1 MLTGDEIES
10 LPIGLEKL
18 FRGLEKRVMRDI
30 IRRLKAAGEITR
42 STDWQIYRSAELG
55 KAIDEIKKEI
65 AETLDGGDEEVNKL
79 FDEAAKTSWAR
90 DKKLYKSVGQ
100 TPIAYKDNETLKQL
114 VAAVKA
120 QTSDELRNIT
130 GTLGVATANKGR
142 IKTVSLTEYFT
153 DTLDNAAF
161 DISSGAFDYNT
172 VLKRTVTELVN
183 SGIRTINYDS
193 VSKRPTTARVDVAA
207 RRAVMTGVNQ
217 LTAKI
222 SEDNAKTLGTDMY
235 EVSAHSCCRPEHVE
249 WQGGWYTMA
258 QLKSVCGYGKV
269 DGLKG
274 ANCGHS
280 FDPVIPGISEPSYTP
295 EELQKMRA
303 EESKK
308 HEYNGKEYTKYEAS
322 QRQRRLERTI
332 AARRHA
338 VDLLEEGGA
347 DEQTIQDAKISFQ
360 AVSQEYTRF
369 SKAMGLPQQRERV
382 GTALAGMKYDEP
394 TAPKPMKTDTQTVEI
409 PLDKSEKSGI
419 IKIGIDDF
427 PDYLKDKK
435 ESGNTGKLI
444 EFVNSREGA
453 DPNVVKLYSKMGKM
467 ESLASND
474 IPIKVSH
481 GSDNAVHTTSQG
493 GKIISV
499 ELTIPKIDDADPT
512 GQIATTLHE
521 EMHMID
527 FFNRSDV
534 EKYAGWFSGRSE
546 KLKKIFQ
553 NDDTE
558 IGDDVKKL
566 FKAFHDEC
574 DKIKK
579 ELNDEFKATTD
590 QLYKK
595 YTDGEITF
603 KEYKKTFTKLQKEMV
618 VHRKSEYRNALGGG
632 VNSLEDI
639 YSALSGGQLDNAG
652 EIKFGHSKDY
662 YQNRESRIK
671 ETFAQFGVLSIMRP
685 DLIKILRKD
694 KPDLVDALDDV
705 VKELLK
711 KVGD

>member
-18 FRGLEKRVMRDI
+18 FRGLEKRIMRDI
-30 IRRLKAAGEITR
+30 IRRLKSAGEITR

-65 AETLDGGDEEVNKL
+65 AETLDGGDEEVDRL

-100 TPIAYKDNETLKQL
+100 TPIAYKDNEMLKQL

-130 GTLGVATANKGR
+130 GTLGVATANNGR

-153 DTLDNAAF
+153 DTLDNAAL

-258 QLKSVCGYGKV
+258 QLKSVCGYGRV

-280 FDPVIPGISEPSYTP
+280 FDPVIPGVSEPSYTP

-347 DEQTIQDAKISFQ
+347 DEKTIQDAKISFQ

-382 GTALAGMKYDEP
+382 GLALAGMKYDVP
-394 TAPKPMKTDTQTVEI
+394 TAPKPMKTNTQTVEI
-409 PLDKSEKSGI
+409 SSK
-419 IKIGIDDF
+419 GIDKPENSVYNSNAEQLYRPVTRGASAEFNIRSDQ
-427 PDYLKDKK
+427 KIAVKRV
-435 ESGNTGKLI
+435 ESYDDEVYISDRAEIKPKALHEIKQTTDAARDEWGI
-444 EFVNSREGA
+444 ESKPKIIIVDA
-453 DPNVVKLYSKMGKM
+453 DEMPNVFGKY
-467 ESLASND
+467 D
-474 IPIKVSH
+474 PV
-481 GSDNAVHTTSQG
+481 GNAVYYISNVDEDDIAEIAGGQG
-493 GKIISV
+493 SV
-499 ELTIPKIDDADPT
+499 EYHEMWHMRQAEDFKARGWKITA
-512 GQIATTLHE
+512 E
-521 EMHMID
+521 
-527 FFNRSDV
+527 NRG
-534 EKYAGWFSGRSE
+534 EYIKALCQ
-546 KLKKIFQ
+546 KCKKNIERFGI
-553 NDDTE
+553 TY
-558 IGDDVKKL
+558 DDVGN
-566 FKAFHDEC
+566 
-574 DKIKK
+574 I
-579 ELNDEFKATTD
+579 
-590 QLYKK
+590 
-595 YTDGEITF
+595 
-603 KEYKKTFTKLQKEMV
+603 
-618 VHRKSEYRNALGGG
+618 SEYAKQQYERERYDEVEA
-632 VNSLEDI
+632 E
-639 YSALSGGQLDNAG
+639 
-652 EIKFGHSKDY
+652 Y
-662 YQNRESRIK
+662 YTMKRRQKR
-671 ETFAQFGVLSIMRP
+671 
-685 DLIKILRKD
+685 
-694 KPDLVDALDDV
+694 
-705 VKELLK
+705 
-711 KVGD
+711 

>member
-42 STDWQIYRSAELG
+42 SADWQIYRASELG

-65 AETLDGGDEEVNKL
+65 AETLDGGDEEVNRL

-90 DKKLYKSVGQ
+90 DKKLYKAVGQ

-114 VAAVKA
+114 VAAVKK

-153 DTLDNAAF
+153 DTLDNAAL

-172 VLKRTVTELVN
+172 VFKRTVTELVN

-274 ANCGHS
+274 ANCGHD
-280 FDPVIPGISEPSYTP
+280 FDAVIPGVSEPSYTP

-308 HEYNGKEYTKYEAS
+308 HEYGGKEYTKYEAS

-338 VDLLEEGGA
+338 VELLEEGGA
-347 DEQTIQDAKISFQ
+347 DEQTIQNARASFQ

-382 GTALAGMKYDEP
+382 GTALAGMKYEEP

-409 PLDKSEKSGI
+409 SSK
-419 IKIGIDDF
+419 GIDKPENSVYNSNAEQLYRPVTRGASAEFNIRSDQKIAVRRV
-427 PDYLKDKK
+427 DSYADEVYISDKAEIK
-435 ESGNTGKLI
+435 PKALHEIKQTTDAARDEWGIESKPKI
-444 EFVNSREGA
+444 IIVDA
-453 DPNVVKLYSKMGKM
+453 DEMPNVFGKY
-467 ESLASND
+467 D
-474 IPIKVSH
+474 PV
-481 GSDNAVHTTSQG
+481 GNAVYYISNVDEDDIAEIAGGQG
-493 GKIISV
+493 SV
-499 ELTIPKIDDADPT
+499 EYHEMWHMRQAEDFKARGWKITA
-512 GQIATTLHE
+512 E
-521 EMHMID
+521 
-527 FFNRSDV
+527 NRG
-534 EKYAGWFSGRSE
+534 EYIKALCQ
-546 KLKKIFQ
+546 KCKKNIERFGI
-553 NDDTE
+553 TY
-558 IGDDVKKL
+558 DDVGN
-566 FKAFHDEC
+566 
-574 DKIKK
+574 I
-579 ELNDEFKATTD
+579 
-590 QLYKK
+590 
-595 YTDGEITF
+595 
-603 KEYKKTFTKLQKEMV
+603 
-618 VHRKSEYRNALGGG
+618 SEYAKQQYERERYDEVEA
-632 VNSLEDI
+632 E
-639 YSALSGGQLDNAG
+639 
-652 EIKFGHSKDY
+652 Y
-662 YQNRESRIK
+662 YTMKRRQKR
-671 ETFAQFGVLSIMRP
+671 
-685 DLIKILRKD
+685 
-694 KPDLVDALDDV
+694 
-705 VKELLK
+705 
-711 KVGD
+711 

>member
-30 IRRLKAAGEITR
+30 IRRLKSAGEITR
-42 STDWQIYRSAELG
+42 SADWQIYRASELG

-65 AETLDGGDEEVNKL
+65 AETLDGGDEEVNRL

-90 DKKLYKSVGQ
+90 DKKLYKAVGQ
-100 TPIAYKDNETLKQL
+100 TPVAYKDNETLKQL

-153 DTLDNAAF
+153 DTLDNAAL

-274 ANCGHS
+274 ANCGHD
-280 FDPVIPGISEPSYTP
+280 FDAVIPGVSEPSYTP
-295 EELQKMRA
+295 EELKQMRA

-308 HEYNGKEYTKYEAS
+308 HEYGGKEYTKYEAS

-347 DEQTIQDAKISFQ
+347 DEKTIQDAKISFQ
-360 AVSQEYTRF
+360 AISQEYTRF

-409 PLDKSEKSGI
+409 SSK
-419 IKIGIDDF
+419 GIDKPENSVYNSNAEQLYRPVTRGASAEFNIRSDQKIAVRRV
-427 PDYLKDKK
+427 DSYADEVYISDKAEIK
-435 ESGNTGKLI
+435 PKALHEIKQTTDAARDEWGI
-444 EFVNSREGA
+444 ETKPKIIIVDA
-453 DPNVVKLYSKMGKM
+453 DEMPNVFGKY
-467 ESLASND
+467 D
-474 IPIKVSH
+474 PV
-481 GSDNAVHTTSQG
+481 GNAVYYISNVDEDDIAEIAGGQG
-493 GKIISV
+493 SV
-499 ELTIPKIDDADPT
+499 EYHEMWHMRQAEDFKARGWKITA
-512 GQIATTLHE
+512 E
-521 EMHMID
+521 
-527 FFNRSDV
+527 NRG
-534 EKYAGWFSGRSE
+534 EYIKALCQ
-546 KLKKIFQ
+546 KCKKNIERFGI
-553 NDDTE
+553 TY
-558 IGDDVKKL
+558 DDVGN
-566 FKAFHDEC
+566 
-574 DKIKK
+574 I
-579 ELNDEFKATTD
+579 
-590 QLYKK
+590 
-595 YTDGEITF
+595 
-603 KEYKKTFTKLQKEMV
+603 
-618 VHRKSEYRNALGGG
+618 SEYAKQQYERERYDEVEA
-632 VNSLEDI
+632 E
-639 YSALSGGQLDNAG
+639 
-652 EIKFGHSKDY
+652 Y
-662 YQNRESRIK
+662 YTMKRRQKR
-671 ETFAQFGVLSIMRP
+671 
-685 DLIKILRKD
+685 
-694 KPDLVDALDDV
+694 
-705 VKELLK
+705 
-711 KVGD
+711 

>member
-30 IRRLKAAGEITR
+30 IRRLKTAGEITR
-42 STDWQIYRSAELG
+42 SVDWQIYRASELG

-65 AETLDGGDEEVNKL
+65 AETLDGGDEEVNRL

-90 DKKLYKSVGQ
+90 DKKLYKEVGQ
-100 TPIAYKDNETLKQL
+100 TPVAYKDNETLKQL
-114 VAAVKA
+114 VAAIKK

-142 IKTVSLTEYFT
+142 IKTLSLTEYFT
-153 DTLDNAAF
+153 DTLDNAAL

-280 FDPVIPGISEPSYTP
+280 FDPVIPGVSEPSYTP
-295 EELQKMRA
+295 EELKQMRA

-308 HEYNGKEYTKYEAS
+308 HEYGGKEYTKYEAS

-347 DEQTIQDAKISFQ
+347 DEQTIQTARASFQ

-382 GTALAGMKYDEP
+382 GTALAGMKYEENP
-394 TAPKPMKTDTQTVEI
+394 APKPMKTDTQTVEI

-419 IKIGIDDF
+419 IEIERKAALEKIGTDEL
-427 PDYLKDKK
+427 PLK
-435 ESGNTGKLI
+435 I
-444 EFVNSREGA
+444 
-453 DPNVVKLYSKMGKM
+453 
-467 ESLASND
+467 
-474 IPIKVSH
+474 
-481 GSDNAVHTTSQG
+481 
-493 GKIISV
+493 
-499 ELTIPKIDDADPT
+499 
-512 GQIATTLHE
+512 
-521 EMHMID
+521 
-527 FFNRSDV
+527 
-534 EKYAGWFSGRSE
+534 
-546 KLKKIFQ
+546 
-553 NDDTE
+553 
-558 IGDDVKKL
+558 
-566 FKAFHDEC
+566 
-574 DKIKK
+574 
-579 ELNDEFKATTD
+579 
-590 QLYKK
+590 
-595 YTDGEITF
+595 
-603 KEYKKTFTKLQKEMV
+603 
-618 VHRKSEYRNALGGG
+618 
-632 VNSLEDI
+632 
-639 YSALSGGQLDNAG
+639 NAG
-652 EIKFGHSKDY
+652 NQNKHIRTSHSFNPADNKSVFY
-662 YQNRESRIK
+662 GNLEQ
-671 ETFAQFGVLSIMRP
+671 AQR
-685 DLIKILRKD
+685 
-694 KPDLVDALDDV
+694 LVDAYHGKGEFRFTKAGKWTN
-705 VKELLK
+705 KEIITLEKEVGITFNEAVNEWK
-711 KVGD
+711 KTNRFAIHYGKKGTHIVPIEPLEKEDKN

>member
-30 IRRLKAAGEITR
+30 IRRLKSAGEITR
-42 STDWQIYRSAELG
+42 STDWQIYRASELG

-65 AETLDGGDEEVNKL
+65 AETLDGGDEEVERL

-120 QTSDELRNIT
+120 QTADELRNIT

-153 DTLDNAAF
+153 DTLDNAAL

-235 EVSAHSCCRPEHVE
+235 EVSAHSCYRPEHVE

-274 ANCGHS
+274 ANCGHD
-280 FDPVIPGISEPSYTP
+280 FDAVIPGVSEPSYSP
-295 EELQKMRA
+295 EELKKMRA
-303 EESKK
+303 EELKK

-338 VDLLEEGGA
+338 VELLEEGGA
-347 DEQTIQDAKISFQ
+347 DEKTIQNARASFQ

-382 GTALAGMKYDEP
+382 GLALAGMKYDVP
-394 TAPKPMKTDTQTVEI
+394 PAPKGLPTNTQPVEI
-409 PLDKSEKSGI
+409 SSK
-419 IKIGIDDF
+419 GIDKPENSVYNSNAEQLYRPVTRGASAEFNIRSDQ
-427 PDYLKDKK
+427 KIAVKRV
-435 ESGNTGKLI
+435 ESY
-444 EFVNSREGA
+444 A
-453 DPNVVKLYSKMGKM
+453 DEVYISDRA
-467 ESLASND
+467 E
-474 IPIKVSH
+474 IKPKALH
-481 GSDNAVHTTSQG
+481 EIKQTTDAARDEWG
-493 GKIISV
+493 IGTKPKIIIV
-499 ELTIPKIDDADPT
+499 DAD
-512 GQIATTLHE
+512 
-521 EMHMID
+521 EMP
-527 FFNRSDV
+527 
-534 EKYAGWFSGRSE
+534 
-546 KLKKIFQ
+546 
-553 NDDTE
+553 
-558 IGDDVKKL
+558 
-566 FKAFHDEC
+566 
-574 DKIKK
+574 
-579 ELNDEFKATTD
+579 
-590 QLYKK
+590 
-595 YTDGEITF
+595 
-603 KEYKKTFTKLQKEMV
+603 
-618 VHRKSEYRNALGGG
+618 NALGKYDPVENTVYYISKLNESNVIETVGG
-632 VNSLEDI
+632 QGSVEYHEMWHMRQAENFR
-639 YSALSGGQLDNAG
+639 LSGRKITAENRGEYIKALCQRCKKNIERLGVTYDN
-652 EIKFGHSKDY
+652 
-662 YQNRESRIK
+662 
-671 ETFAQFGVLSIMRP
+671 
-685 DLIKILRKD
+685 
-694 KPDLVDALDDV
+694 
-705 VKELLK
+705 
-711 KVGD
+711 VGDISEYAKSQFLRGRYDEVEAEFMVKRRQK

>member
-42 STDWQIYRSAELG
+42 SADWQIYRSAELG
-55 KAIDEIKKEI
+55 KTIDEIKKEI
-65 AETLDGGDEEVNKL
+65 AETLDGGDEEVERL

-90 DKKLYKSVGQ
+90 DKKLYKAVGQ
-100 TPIAYKDNETLKQL
+100 TPVAYKDNETLKQL

-153 DTLDNAAF
+153 DTLDNAAL

-280 FDPVIPGISEPSYTP
+280 FDPVIPGVSEPSYTP
-295 EELQKMRA
+295 EELRKMRA

-338 VDLLEEGGA
+338 VELLEEGGA
-347 DEQTIQDAKISFQ
+347 DEQTIQTARASFQ

-409 PLDKSEKSGI
+409 SSK
-419 IKIGIDDF
+419 GIDKPENSVYNSNAEQLYRPVTRGASAEFNIRSDQKIAVRRV
-427 PDYLKDKK
+427 DSYADEVYISDKAEIK
-435 ESGNTGKLI
+435 PKALHEIKQTTDAARDEWGIESKPKI
-444 EFVNSREGA
+444 IIVDA
-453 DPNVVKLYSKMGKM
+453 DEMPNVFGKY
-467 ESLASND
+467 D
-474 IPIKVSH
+474 PV
-481 GSDNAVHTTSQG
+481 GNAVYYISNVDEDDIAEIAGGQG
-493 GKIISV
+493 SV
-499 ELTIPKIDDADPT
+499 EYHEMWHMRQAEDFKARGWKITA
-512 GQIATTLHE
+512 E
-521 EMHMID
+521 
-527 FFNRSDV
+527 NRG
-534 EKYAGWFSGRSE
+534 EYIKALCQ
-546 KLKKIFQ
+546 KCKKNIERFGI
-553 NDDTE
+553 TY
-558 IGDDVKKL
+558 DDVGN
-566 FKAFHDEC
+566 
-574 DKIKK
+574 I
-579 ELNDEFKATTD
+579 
-590 QLYKK
+590 
-595 YTDGEITF
+595 
-603 KEYKKTFTKLQKEMV
+603 
-618 VHRKSEYRNALGGG
+618 SEYAKQQYERERYDEVEA
-632 VNSLEDI
+632 E
-639 YSALSGGQLDNAG
+639 
-652 EIKFGHSKDY
+652 Y
-662 YQNRESRIK
+662 YTMKRRQKR
-671 ETFAQFGVLSIMRP
+671 
-685 DLIKILRKD
+685 
-694 KPDLVDALDDV
+694 
-705 VKELLK
+705 
-711 KVGD
+711 

>member
-18 FRGLEKRVMRDI
+18 FRGLEKRIMRDI

-42 STDWQIYRSAELG
+42 SADWQIYRSAELG
-55 KAIDEIKKEI
+55 KTIDEIRKEI
-65 AETLDGGDEEVNKL
+65 AETLDGGDEEVNRL

-114 VAAVKA
+114 VAAIKK

-153 DTLDNAAF
+153 DTLDNAAL

-258 QLKSVCGYGKV
+258 QLKSVCGYGRV

-280 FDPVIPGISEPSYTP
+280 FDPVIPGVSEPSYTP
-295 EELQKMRA
+295 EELKKMRA

-347 DEQTIQDAKISFQ
+347 DEKTIQNARASFQ

-382 GTALAGMKYDEP
+382 GLALAGMKYDVP
-394 TAPKPMKTDTQTVEI
+394 PAPKPMKTDTQTVEI

-419 IKIGIDDF
+419 IDTEMYRRK
-427 PDYLKDKK
+427 DY
-435 ESGNTGKLI
+435 KL
-444 EFVNSREGA
+444 RE
-453 DPNVVKLYSKMGKM
+453 NVKPVSEKVF
-467 ESLASND
+467 ND
-474 IPIKVSH
+474 
-481 GSDNAVHTTSQG
+481 
-493 GKIISV
+493 
-499 ELTIPKIDDADPT
+499 LTIEAKKDGAEVMRCEYGDSLYKHLEENN
-512 GQIATTLHE
+512 ATA
-521 EMHMID
+521 
-527 FFNRSDV
+527 SC
-534 EKYAGWFSGRSE
+534 
-546 KLKKIFQ
+546 
-553 NDDTE
+553 
-558 IGDDVKKL
+558 IGDVLIFRPDATISEVLEETYHFQQNRKEMNADKDVILRTILNEIDAKKFIL
-566 FKAFHDEC
+566 RNAKKYGVPRAEIEEITAHLEQYT
-574 DKIKK
+574 K
-579 ELNDEFKATTD
+579 ELEEY
-590 QLYKK
+590 YKK
-595 YTDGEITF
+595 G
-603 KEYKKTFTKLQKEMV
+603 K
-618 VHRKSEYRNALGGG
+618 G
-632 VNSLEDI
+632 
-639 YSALSGGQLDNAG
+639 
-652 EIKFGHSKDY
+652 
-662 YQNRESRIK
+662 
-671 ETFAQFGVLSIMRP
+671 
-685 DLIKILRKD
+685 
-694 KPDLVDALDDV
+694 
-705 VKELLK
+705 
-711 KVGD
+711 

>member
-42 STDWQIYRSAELG
+42 SADWQIYRSAELG

-65 AETLDGGDEEVNKL
+65 AETLDGGDEEVNRL

-90 DKKLYKSVGQ
+90 DKKLYKSVGK
-100 TPIAYKDNETLKQL
+100 PAVAYKDNETLKQL

-130 GTLGVATANKGR
+130 GTLGVATANKGG
-142 IKTVSLTEYFT
+142 IKTVSLTEYYT
-153 DTLDNAAF
+153 DTLDNAAL

-280 FDPVIPGISEPSYTP
+280 FDPVIPGVSEPSYTP

-347 DEQTIQDAKISFQ
+347 DEQTIQNARASFQ

-382 GTALAGMKYDEP
+382 GLALAGMKYDELP
-394 TAPKPMKTDTQTVEI
+394 APKPMKTNTQTVEI

-419 IKIGIDDF
+419 IDTEMYRRKDYKPRENVKPVSEKVFNDLTIEAKKNGAAVIRCEYGDSFYKHLEGNNATASCIGDILIF
-427 PDYLKDKK
+427 RPDATVSEVLEETYHFRQNQNGLNADK
-435 ESGNTGKLI
+435 ESILRTILNEIDAKKFIL
-444 EFVNSREGA
+444 R
-453 DPNVVKLYSKMGKM
+453 
-467 ESLASND
+467 
-474 IPIKVSH
+474 
-481 GSDNAVHTTSQG
+481 NA
-493 GKIISV
+493 K
-499 ELTIPKIDDADPT
+499 
-512 GQIATTLHE
+512 
-521 EMHMID
+521 
-527 FFNRSDV
+527 
-534 EKYAGWFSGRSE
+534 KYGVPR
-546 KLKKIFQ
+546 
-553 NDDTE
+553 TE
-558 IGDDVKKL
+558 IEEITAHL
-566 FKAFHDEC
+566 EQYT
-574 DKIKK
+574 K
-579 ELNDEFKATTD
+579 ELEEY
-590 QLYKK
+590 YKK
-595 YTDGEITF
+595 G
-603 KEYKKTFTKLQKEMV
+603 K
-618 VHRKSEYRNALGGG
+618 G
-632 VNSLEDI
+632 
-639 YSALSGGQLDNAG
+639 
-652 EIKFGHSKDY
+652 
-662 YQNRESRIK
+662 
-671 ETFAQFGVLSIMRP
+671 
-685 DLIKILRKD
+685 
-694 KPDLVDALDDV
+694 
-705 VKELLK
+705 
-711 KVGD
+711 

>member
-18 FRGLEKRVMRDI
+18 FRGLEKRIMRDI

-65 AETLDGGDEEVNKL
+65 TETLDGGDDEVDRL

-153 DTLDNAAF
+153 DTLDNAAL

-222 SEDNAKTLGTDMY
+222 SEDNAKMLGTDMY
-235 EVSAHSCCRPEHVE
+235 EVTAHSCCRPEHVE

-274 ANCGHS
+274 ANCGHD
-280 FDPVIPGISEPSYTP
+280 FDAVIPGVSEPSYTP
-295 EELQKMRA
+295 EELKQMRA
-303 EESKK
+303 EELKK

-347 DEQTIQDAKISFQ
+347 DEKTIQNARASFQ

-382 GTALAGMKYDEP
+382 GTALAGMKYEENP
-394 TAPKPMKTDTQTVEI
+394 APKPVKTNTQTVEI

-419 IKIGIDDF
+419 IDTEMYRRK
-427 PDYLKDKK
+427 DYKP
-435 ESGNTGKLI
+435 
-444 EFVNSREGA
+444 RE
-453 DPNVVKLYSKMGKM
+453 NVKPVS
-467 ESLASND
+467 ERVFND
-474 IPIKVSH
+474 
-481 GSDNAVHTTSQG
+481 
-493 GKIISV
+493 
-499 ELTIPKIDDADPT
+499 LTIEAKKDGAEVIRCEYGDSLYKHLEENN
-512 GQIATTLHE
+512 ATA
-521 EMHMID
+521 
-527 FFNRSDV
+527 SC
-534 EKYAGWFSGRSE
+534 
-546 KLKKIFQ
+546 
-553 NDDTE
+553 
-558 IGDDVKKL
+558 IGDVLIFRPDATISEVLEETYHFQQNRKEMNADKDVILRTILNEIDAKKFIL
-566 FKAFHDEC
+566 RNAKKYGVPRAEIEEITAHLEQYT
-574 DKIKK
+574 K
-579 ELNDEFKATTD
+579 ELEEY
-590 QLYKK
+590 YKK
-595 YTDGEITF
+595 G
-603 KEYKKTFTKLQKEMV
+603 K
-618 VHRKSEYRNALGGG
+618 G
-632 VNSLEDI
+632 
-639 YSALSGGQLDNAG
+639 
-652 EIKFGHSKDY
+652 
-662 YQNRESRIK
+662 
-671 ETFAQFGVLSIMRP
+671 
-685 DLIKILRKD
+685 
-694 KPDLVDALDDV
+694 
-705 VKELLK
+705 
-711 KVGD
+711 

>member
-42 STDWQIYRSAELG
+42 SADWQIYRSAELG
-55 KAIDEIKKEI
+55 KAVDEIKKEI
-65 AETLDGGDEEVNKL
+65 AETLDGGDEEVNRL

-90 DKKLYKSVGQ
+90 DKKLYKSVGK
-100 TPIAYKDNETLKQL
+100 PAVAYKDNETLKQL

-153 DTLDNAAF
+153 DTLDNAAL

-280 FDPVIPGISEPSYTP
+280 FDAVIPGVSEPSYTP

-347 DEQTIQDAKISFQ
+347 DEQTIQDARASFQ

-382 GTALAGMKYDEP
+382 GTALAGMKYDENP
-394 TAPKPMKTDTQTVEI
+394 APKPMKTDTQTVEI

-419 IKIGIDDF
+419 IDTRRESDLGYMKKRLQNDKAVSKEYYSTI
-427 PDYLKDKK
+427 KDK
-435 ESGNTGKLI
+435 
-444 EFVNSREGA
+444 FA
-453 DPNVVKLYSKMGKM
+453 
-467 ESLASND
+467 
-474 IPIKVSH
+474 H
-481 GSDNAVHTTSQG
+481 GSDDAKHAFAKLVPDD
-493 GKIISV
+493 SV
-499 ELTIPKIDDADPT
+499 ADA
-512 GQIATTLHE
+512 
-521 EMHMID
+521 
-527 FFNRSDV
+527 
-534 EKYAGWFSGRSE
+534 KYANTPYYSPE
-546 KLKKIFQ
+546 TKKIYM
-553 NDDTE
+553 NYEMDAPGKNERGGGVTWYHEHGHMVDDLA
-558 IGDDVKKL
+558 GQVSK
-566 FKAFHDEC
+566 
-574 DKIKK
+574 
-579 ELNDEFKATTD
+579 NDEFINLLKSDYKDYMKSYGKAHSLNTYPKVQKAIGEDLNDMRKHSAVSDILGAISQGNIQGVAGHSAEYWKDDSVIAAESFAHMFEAQFDETR
-590 QLYKK
+590 YKEMKK
-595 YTDGEITF
+595 YF
-603 KEYKKTFTKLQKEMV
+603 P
-618 VHRKSEYRNALGGG
+618 NALKKFESILGG
-632 VNSLEDI
+632 V
-639 YSALSGGQLDNAG
+639 A
-652 EIKFGHSKDY
+652 K
-662 YQNRESRIK
+662 
-671 ETFAQFGVLSIMRP
+671 
-685 DLIKILRKD
+685 
-694 KPDLVDALDDV
+694 
-705 VKELLK
+705 
-711 KVGD
+711 

>member
-65 AETLDGGDEEVNKL
+65 AETLDGGDEEVKRL

-120 QTSDELRNIT
+120 QTSNELRNIT

-153 DTLDNAAF
+153 DTLDNAAL

-258 QLKSVCGYGKV
+258 QLKSVCGYGRV

-280 FDPVIPGISEPSYTP
+280 FDPVIPGVSEPSYTP
-295 EELQKMRA
+295 EELKKMRA

-332 AARRHA
+332 AARHHA

-347 DEQTIQDAKISFQ
+347 DEKTIQNARASFQ

-382 GTALAGMKYDEP
+382 GLALAGMKYDVP
-394 TAPKPMKTDTQTVEI
+394 PAPKPIKTNTHTVEI

-419 IKIGIDDF
+419 IDTEMYRRK
-427 PDYLKDKK
+427 DYKP
-435 ESGNTGKLI
+435 
-444 EFVNSREGA
+444 RE
-453 DPNVVKLYSKMGKM
+453 NVKPVSEKVF
-467 ESLASND
+467 ND
-474 IPIKVSH
+474 
-481 GSDNAVHTTSQG
+481 
-493 GKIISV
+493 
-499 ELTIPKIDDADPT
+499 LTIEAKKDGAEVMRCEYGDSLYKHLEENN
-512 GQIATTLHE
+512 ATA
-521 EMHMID
+521 
-527 FFNRSDV
+527 SC
-534 EKYAGWFSGRSE
+534 
-546 KLKKIFQ
+546 
-553 NDDTE
+553 
-558 IGDDVKKL
+558 IGDVLIFRPDATISEVLEETYHFQQNRKEMNADKDVILRTILNEIDAKKFIL
-566 FKAFHDEC
+566 RNAKKYGVPRAEIEEITAHLEQYT
-574 DKIKK
+574 K
-579 ELNDEFKATTD
+579 ELEEY
-590 QLYKK
+590 YKK
-595 YTDGEITF
+595 G
-603 KEYKKTFTKLQKEMV
+603 K
-618 VHRKSEYRNALGGG
+618 G
-632 VNSLEDI
+632 
-639 YSALSGGQLDNAG
+639 
-652 EIKFGHSKDY
+652 
-662 YQNRESRIK
+662 
-671 ETFAQFGVLSIMRP
+671 
-685 DLIKILRKD
+685 
-694 KPDLVDALDDV
+694 
-705 VKELLK
+705 
-711 KVGD
+711 

>member
-42 STDWQIYRSAELG
+42 SADWQIYRYAELG

-65 AETLDGGDEEVNKL
+65 AETLDGGDEEVNRL

-90 DKKLYKSVGQ
+90 DKKLYKSVGK
-100 TPIAYKDNETLKQL
+100 PAVAYKDNETLKQL
-114 VAAVKA
+114 VAAIKK

-153 DTLDNAAF
+153 DTLDNAAL

-258 QLKSVCGYGKV
+258 QLKSVCGYGRV

-280 FDPVIPGISEPSYTP
+280 FDPVIPGVSEPSYTP
-295 EELQKMRA
+295 EELKQMRA

-308 HEYNGKEYTKYEAS
+308 HEYGGKEYTKYEAS

-347 DEQTIQDAKISFQ
+347 DEQTIQNARASFQ

-382 GTALAGMKYDEP
+382 GTALAGMKYEENP
-394 TAPKPMKTDTQTVEI
+394 APKPMKTDTQTVEI

-419 IKIGIDDF
+419 IEADLARYKQFDTGDEANDFFYYDGEKRGLLAKKQSKHAQWEKSLSKSENESIEDYTGGGYSDLNRYLRKIGDWQNINAEKEEFIAASLDSAIKR
-427 PDYLKDKK
+427 YELKDNITVQRGVMNDVIDILA
-435 ESGNTGKLI
+435 EQND
-444 EFVNSREGA
+444 VQ
-453 DPNVVKLYSKMGKM
+453 
-467 ESLASND
+467 ESLD
-474 IPIKVSH
+474 
-481 GSDNAVHTTSQG
+481 
-493 GKIISV
+493 
-499 ELTIPKIDDADPT
+499 ELV
-512 GQIATTLHE
+512 G
-521 EMHMID
+521 
-527 FFNRSDV
+527 
-534 EKYAGWFSGRSE
+534 
-546 KLKKIFQ
+546 
-553 NDDTE
+553 
-558 IGDDVKKL
+558 
-566 FKAFHDEC
+566 
-574 DKIKK
+574 
-579 ELNDEFKATTD
+579 
-590 QLYKK
+590 KK
-595 YTDGEITF
+595 YTDPGYLSTSALFENRVATSKPTVFEI
-603 KEYKKTFTKLQKEMV
+603 EIPAGVGRGAY
-618 VHRKSEYRNALGGG
+618 
-632 VNSLEDI
+632 VNSL
-639 YSALSGGQLDNAG
+639 AGQYQDVEYEFLIKRNAS
-652 EIKFGHSKDY
+652 FT
-662 YQNRESRIK
+662 IK
-671 ETFAQFGVLSIMRP
+671 E
-685 DLIKILRKD
+685 
-694 KPDLVDALDDV
+694 
-705 VKELLK
+705 VKEEEINGEFRYYVKL
-711 KVGD
+711 VMDVE

>member
-42 STDWQIYRSAELG
+42 SADWQIYRSAELG
-55 KAIDEIKKEI
+55 KTIDEIKKEI

-90 DKKLYKSVGQ
+90 DKKLYKAVGQ
-100 TPIAYKDNETLKQL
+100 TPVAYKDNEPLKQL

-153 DTLDNAAF
+153 DTLDNAAL

-274 ANCGHS
+274 ANCGHD
-280 FDPVIPGISEPSYTP
+280 FDAVIPGVSEPSYTP

-347 DEQTIQDAKISFQ
+347 DEQTIQNARASFQ

-382 GTALAGMKYDEP
+382 GTALAGMKYEENP
-394 TAPKPMKTDTQTVEI
+394 APKPMKTNTQTVEI
-409 PLDKSEKSGI
+409 SSK
-419 IKIGIDDF
+419 GIDKPENSVYNSNDEQLYRPVTRGASAEF
-427 PDYLKDKK
+427 NIRSDQKIAVKRVDSYADEVYISDKAEIK
-435 ESGNTGKLI
+435 PKALHEIKQTTDAARDEWGIGTKPKI
-444 EFVNSREGA
+444 IIVDA
-453 DPNVVKLYSKMGKM
+453 DEMPNVCGKY
-467 ESLASND
+467 D
-474 IPIKVSH
+474 PV
-481 GSDNAVHTTSQG
+481 GNAV
-493 GKIISV
+493 
-499 ELTIPKIDDADPT
+499 
-512 GQIATTLHE
+512 
-521 EMHMID
+521 
-527 FFNRSDV
+527 
-534 EKYAGWFSGRSE
+534 Y
-546 KLKKIFQ
+546 
-553 NDDTE
+553 
-558 IGDDVKKL
+558 
-566 FKAFHDEC
+566 
-574 DKIKK
+574 
-579 ELNDEFKATTD
+579 
-590 QLYKK
+590 
-595 YTDGEITF
+595 
-603 KEYKKTFTKLQKEMV
+603 
-618 VHRKSEYRNALGGG
+618 
-632 VNSLEDI
+632 
-639 YSALSGGQLDNAG
+639 
-652 EIKFGHSKDY
+652 
-662 YQNRESRIK
+662 
-671 ETFAQFGVLSIMRP
+671 
-685 DLIKILRKD
+685 
-694 KPDLVDALDDV
+694 
-705 VKELLK
+705 
-711 KVGD
+711 

>member
-55 KAIDEIKKEI
+55 KAIDEMKKEI
-65 AETLDGGDEEVNKL
+65 AETLDGGDEEVKRL

-153 DTLDNAAF
+153 DTLDNAAL

-258 QLKSVCGYGKV
+258 QLKSVCGYGNV

-280 FDPVIPGISEPSYTP
+280 FDPVIPGVSEPSYTP
-295 EELQKMRA
+295 EELKKMRA

-347 DEQTIQDAKISFQ
+347 DEQTIQTARASFQ

-382 GTALAGMKYDEP
+382 GLALAGMKYDEP
-394 TAPKPMKTDTQTVEI
+394 PAPKPMKTDTQTVEI

-419 IKIGIDDF
+419 IDTEMYRRK
-427 PDYLKDKK
+427 DYKP
-435 ESGNTGKLI
+435 
-444 EFVNSREGA
+444 RE
-453 DPNVVKLYSKMGKM
+453 NVKPVSEKVF
-467 ESLASND
+467 ND
-474 IPIKVSH
+474 
-481 GSDNAVHTTSQG
+481 
-493 GKIISV
+493 
-499 ELTIPKIDDADPT
+499 LTIEAKKDGAEVMRCEYGDSLYKHLEENN
-512 GQIATTLHE
+512 ATA
-521 EMHMID
+521 
-527 FFNRSDV
+527 SC
-534 EKYAGWFSGRSE
+534 
-546 KLKKIFQ
+546 
-553 NDDTE
+553 
-558 IGDDVKKL
+558 IGDVLIFRPDATISEVLEETYHFQQNRKEMNADKDVILRTILNEIDAKKFIL
-566 FKAFHDEC
+566 RNAKKYGVPRAEIEEITAHLEQYT
-574 DKIKK
+574 K
-579 ELNDEFKATTD
+579 ELEEY
-590 QLYKK
+590 YKK
-595 YTDGEITF
+595 G
-603 KEYKKTFTKLQKEMV
+603 K
-618 VHRKSEYRNALGGG
+618 G
-632 VNSLEDI
+632 
-639 YSALSGGQLDNAG
+639 
-652 EIKFGHSKDY
+652 
-662 YQNRESRIK
+662 
-671 ETFAQFGVLSIMRP
+671 
-685 DLIKILRKD
+685 
-694 KPDLVDALDDV
+694 
-705 VKELLK
+705 
-711 KVGD
+711 

>member
-30 IRRLKAAGEITR
+30 IRRLKSAGEITR
-42 STDWQIYRSAELG
+42 SADWQIYRASELG

-65 AETLDGGDEEVNKL
+65 AETLDGGDAEVNRL

-114 VAAVKA
+114 VAAIKK

-153 DTLDNAAF
+153 DTLDNAAL

-274 ANCGHS
+274 ANCGHD
-280 FDPVIPGISEPSYTP
+280 FDAVIPGVSEPSYTP

-347 DEQTIQDAKISFQ
+347 DEQTIQDARASFQ

-382 GTALAGMKYDEP
+382 GTALAGMKYEENP
-394 TAPKPMKTDTQTVEI
+394 APKGLPTNTQTVEI

-419 IKIGIDDF
+419 IDTRRESDLGYMKKRLKNDKAVSKEYYSTI
-427 PDYLKDKK
+427 KDK
-435 ESGNTGKLI
+435 
-444 EFVNSREGA
+444 FA
-453 DPNVVKLYSKMGKM
+453 
-467 ESLASND
+467 
-474 IPIKVSH
+474 H
-481 GSDNAVHTTSQG
+481 GSDDAKHAFAKLVPDN
-493 GKIISV
+493 SV
-499 ELTIPKIDDADPT
+499 
-512 GQIATTLHE
+512 G
-521 EMHMID
+521 
-527 FFNRSDV
+527 SG
-534 EKYAGWFSGRSE
+534 KYAYTPYYDPVT
-546 KLKKIFQ
+546 KKIYMNYDMDVSGKNERGGGVTWFHEHGHMV
-553 NDDTE
+553 DDFA
-558 IGDDVKKL
+558 GQVSK
-566 FKAFHDEC
+566 
-574 DKIKK
+574 
-579 ELNDEFKATTD
+579 NDEFIDLLKSDYKSYMKSYGKAHSLNTYPKVQKAIGEDLNDMRKHSAVSDILGAISQGNIQGIAGHSADYWKDDSVIAAESFAHMFEAQFDETR
-590 QLYKK
+590 YKEMKK
-595 YTDGEITF
+595 YF
-603 KEYKKTFTKLQKEMV
+603 P
-618 VHRKSEYRNALGGG
+618 NALKKFESILGG
-632 VNSLEDI
+632 V
-639 YSALSGGQLDNAG
+639 A
-652 EIKFGHSKDY
+652 K
-662 YQNRESRIK
+662 
-671 ETFAQFGVLSIMRP
+671 
-685 DLIKILRKD
+685 
-694 KPDLVDALDDV
+694 
-705 VKELLK
+705 
-711 KVGD
+711 

>member
-18 FRGLEKRVMRDI
+18 FRGLEKRIMRDI

-65 AETLDGGDEEVNKL
+65 AETLDGGDEEVDRL

-153 DTLDNAAF
+153 DTLDNAAL

-274 ANCGHS
+274 ANCGHD
-280 FDPVIPGISEPSYTP
+280 FDAVIPGVSEPSYTP
-295 EELQKMRA
+295 EELKQMRA
-303 EESKK
+303 EELKK

-347 DEQTIQDAKISFQ
+347 DEKTIQNARASFQ

-382 GTALAGMKYDEP
+382 GTALAGMKYEENP
-394 TAPKPMKTDTQTVEI
+394 APKPVKTNTQTVEI

-419 IKIGIDDF
+419 IDTEMYRRK
-427 PDYLKDKK
+427 DYKP
-435 ESGNTGKLI
+435 
-444 EFVNSREGA
+444 RE
-453 DPNVVKLYSKMGKM
+453 NVKPVSEKVF
-467 ESLASND
+467 ND
-474 IPIKVSH
+474 
-481 GSDNAVHTTSQG
+481 
-493 GKIISV
+493 
-499 ELTIPKIDDADPT
+499 LTIEAKKDGAEVMRCEYGDSLYKHLEENN
-512 GQIATTLHE
+512 ATA
-521 EMHMID
+521 
-527 FFNRSDV
+527 SC
-534 EKYAGWFSGRSE
+534 
-546 KLKKIFQ
+546 
-553 NDDTE
+553 
-558 IGDDVKKL
+558 IGDVLIFRPDATISEVLEETYHFQQNRKEMNADKDVILRTILNEIDAKKFIL
-566 FKAFHDEC
+566 RNAKKYGVPRAEIEEITAHLEQYT
-574 DKIKK
+574 K
-579 ELNDEFKATTD
+579 ELEEY
-590 QLYKK
+590 YKK
-595 YTDGEITF
+595 G
-603 KEYKKTFTKLQKEMV
+603 K
-618 VHRKSEYRNALGGG
+618 G
-632 VNSLEDI
+632 
-639 YSALSGGQLDNAG
+639 
-652 EIKFGHSKDY
+652 
-662 YQNRESRIK
+662 
-671 ETFAQFGVLSIMRP
+671 
-685 DLIKILRKD
+685 
-694 KPDLVDALDDV
+694 
-705 VKELLK
+705 
-711 KVGD
+711 

>member
-18 FRGLEKRVMRDI
+18 FRGLEKRIMRDI

-42 STDWQIYRSAELG
+42 SADWQIYRSAELG
-55 KAIDEIKKEI
+55 KTIDEIRKEI
-65 AETLDGGDEEVNKL
+65 AETLDGGDEEVNRL

-90 DKKLYKSVGQ
+90 DKKLYKAVGQ
-100 TPIAYKDNETLKQL
+100 TPVAYKDNETLKQL
-114 VAAVKA
+114 VAAIKK

-153 DTLDNAAF
+153 DTLDNAAL
-161 DISSGAFDYNT
+161 DISSGAFDYNA

-258 QLKSVCGYGKV
+258 QLKSVCGYGRV

-280 FDPVIPGISEPSYTP
+280 FDPVIPGVSEPSYTP

-303 EESKK
+303 EELKK

-347 DEQTIQDAKISFQ
+347 DEQTIQTARASFQ

-382 GTALAGMKYDEP
+382 GLALAGMKYDENS
-394 TAPKPMKTDTQTVEI
+394 APKPLKTNTQTVEI
-409 PLDKSEKSGI
+409 SAKGIDKPKKRDIILGDSEDFTIGKSLGSKAKNYDIVDKSSGI
-419 IKIGIDDF
+419 IYHFVEGTRVTDAKVFAGYGGVKPLNPETVEGLVREFGGRPDRWKHSKGIGTVDVDGEEIKAEVHWF
-427 PDYLKDKK
+427 EE
-435 ESGNTGKLI
+435 ESVGK
-444 EFVNSREGA
+444 
-453 DPNVVKLYSKMGKM
+453 VK
-467 ESLASND
+467 
-474 IPIKVSH
+474 
-481 GSDNAVHTTSQG
+481 
-493 GKIISV
+493 
-499 ELTIPKIDDADPT
+499 
-512 GQIATTLHE
+512 
-521 EMHMID
+521 
-527 FFNRSDV
+527 F
-534 EKYAGWFSGRSE
+534 
-546 KLKKIFQ
+546 
-553 NDDTE
+553 
-558 IGDDVKKL
+558 
-566 FKAFHDEC
+566 
-574 DKIKK
+574 KIK
-579 ELNDEFKATTD
+579 EWLYDE
-590 QLYKK
+590 
-595 YTDGEITF
+595 
-603 KEYKKTFTKLQKEMV
+603 
-618 VHRKSEYRNALGGG
+618 S
-632 VNSLEDI
+632 
-639 YSALSGGQLDNAG
+639 
-652 EIKFGHSKDY
+652 
-662 YQNRESRIK
+662 
-671 ETFAQFGVLSIMRP
+671 
-685 DLIKILRKD
+685 
-694 KPDLVDALDDV
+694 
-705 VKELLK
+705 
-711 KVGD
+711 

>member
-65 AETLDGGDEEVNKL
+65 AETLDGGDEEVKRL

-100 TPIAYKDNETLKQL
+100 TPVAYKDNETLKQL

-130 GTLGVATANKGR
+130 RTLGVATANKGR

-153 DTLDNAAF
+153 DTLDNAVL

-280 FDPVIPGISEPSYTP
+280 FDPVIPGVSEPSYTP
-295 EELQKMRA
+295 EELKQMRA
-303 EESKK
+303 EELKK

-347 DEQTIQDAKISFQ
+347 DEKTIQNARASFQ

-382 GTALAGMKYDEP
+382 GLALAGMKYEENP
-394 TAPKPMKTDTQTVEI
+394 APKPVKTNTQTVEI

-419 IKIGIDDF
+419 IDTRRESDLGYMKKRLQNDKAVSKEYYSTI
-427 PDYLKDKK
+427 KDK
-435 ESGNTGKLI
+435 
-444 EFVNSREGA
+444 FA
-453 DPNVVKLYSKMGKM
+453 
-467 ESLASND
+467 
-474 IPIKVSH
+474 H
-481 GSDNAVHTTSQG
+481 GSDDAKHTFA
-493 GKIISV
+493 KLVPDDSV
-499 ELTIPKIDDADPT
+499 ADA
-512 GQIATTLHE
+512 
-521 EMHMID
+521 
-527 FFNRSDV
+527 
-534 EKYAGWFSGRSE
+534 KYANTPYYSPE
-546 KLKKIFQ
+546 TKKIYM
-553 NDDTE
+553 NYEMDAPGKNERGGGVTWYHEHGHMVDDLA
-558 IGDDVKKL
+558 GQVSK
-566 FKAFHDEC
+566 
-574 DKIKK
+574 
-579 ELNDEFKATTD
+579 NDEFINLLKSDYKDYMKSYGKAHSLNTYPKVQKAIGEDLNDMRKHSAVSDILGAISQGNIQGIAGHSAEYWKDDSVIAAEAFAHMFEAQFDETR
-590 QLYKK
+590 YKEMKK
-595 YTDGEITF
+595 YF
-603 KEYKKTFTKLQKEMV
+603 P
-618 VHRKSEYRNALGGG
+618 NALKKFESMLGG
-632 VNSLEDI
+632 VAN
-639 YSALSGGQLDNAG
+639 
-652 EIKFGHSKDY
+652 
-662 YQNRESRIK
+662 
-671 ETFAQFGVLSIMRP
+671 
-685 DLIKILRKD
+685 
-694 KPDLVDALDDV
+694 
-705 VKELLK
+705 
-711 KVGD
+711 

>member
-42 STDWQIYRSAELG
+42 SADWQIYRSAELG

-65 AETLDGGDEEVNKL
+65 AETLDGGDEEVDKL

-90 DKKLYKSVGQ
+90 DKKLYKSVGK
-100 TPIAYKDNETLKQL
+100 PAVAYKDNETLKQL

-153 DTLDNAAF
+153 DTLDNAAL

-172 VLKRTVTELVN
+172 VLKHTVTELVN

-280 FDPVIPGISEPSYTP
+280 FDPVIPGVSEPSYTP

-382 GTALAGMKYDEP
+382 GTALAGMKYEENP
-394 TAPKPMKTDTQTVEI
+394 APKPMKTDTQTVEI

-419 IKIGIDDF
+419 IEADLARYKQFDTGDEANDFFYYDGEKRGLLAKKQSKHAQWEKSLSKSENESIEDYTGGGYSDLNRYLRKIGDWQNINAEKEEFIAASLDSAIKR
-427 PDYLKDKK
+427 YELKDNITVQRGVMNDVIDILA
-435 ESGNTGKLI
+435 EQND
-444 EFVNSREGA
+444 VQ
-453 DPNVVKLYSKMGKM
+453 
-467 ESLASND
+467 ESLD
-474 IPIKVSH
+474 
-481 GSDNAVHTTSQG
+481 
-493 GKIISV
+493 
-499 ELTIPKIDDADPT
+499 ELV
-512 GQIATTLHE
+512 G
-521 EMHMID
+521 
-527 FFNRSDV
+527 
-534 EKYAGWFSGRSE
+534 
-546 KLKKIFQ
+546 
-553 NDDTE
+553 
-558 IGDDVKKL
+558 
-566 FKAFHDEC
+566 
-574 DKIKK
+574 
-579 ELNDEFKATTD
+579 
-590 QLYKK
+590 KK
-595 YTDGEITF
+595 YTDPGYLSASALFENRVATSKPTVFEI
-603 KEYKKTFTKLQKEMV
+603 EIPAGVGRGAY
-618 VHRKSEYRNALGGG
+618 
-632 VNSLEDI
+632 VNSL
-639 YSALSGGQLDNAG
+639 AGQYQDVEYEFLIKRNAS
-652 EIKFGHSKDY
+652 FT
-662 YQNRESRIK
+662 IK
-671 ETFAQFGVLSIMRP
+671 E
-685 DLIKILRKD
+685 
-694 KPDLVDALDDV
+694 
-705 VKELLK
+705 VKEEEINGEFRYYVKL
-711 KVGD
+711 VMDVE

>member
-42 STDWQIYRSAELG
+42 SADWQIYRSAELG
-55 KAIDEIKKEI
+55 KTIDEIKKEI

-90 DKKLYKSVGQ
+90 DKKLYKAVGQ
-100 TPIAYKDNETLKQL
+100 TPVAYKDNEPLKQL

-153 DTLDNAAF
+153 DTLDNAAL

-274 ANCGHS
+274 ANCGHD
-280 FDPVIPGISEPSYTP
+280 FDAVIPGVSEPSYTP

-303 EESKK
+303 EELKK

-347 DEQTIQDAKISFQ
+347 DEQTIQNARASFQ

-382 GTALAGMKYDEP
+382 GTALAGMKYEENP
-394 TAPKPMKTDTQTVEI
+394 APKPMKTNTQTVEI
-409 PLDKSEKSGI
+409 SSK
-419 IKIGIDDF
+419 GIDKPENSVYNSNDEQLYRPVTRGASAEF
-427 PDYLKDKK
+427 NIRSDQKIAVKRVDSYADEVYISDKAEIK
-435 ESGNTGKLI
+435 PKALHEIKQTTDAARDEWGIGTKPKI
-444 EFVNSREGA
+444 IIVDA
-453 DPNVVKLYSKMGKM
+453 DEMPNVCGKY
-467 ESLASND
+467 D
-474 IPIKVSH
+474 PV
-481 GSDNAVHTTSQG
+481 GNAVYYISNVDEDDIAEIAGGQG
-493 GKIISV
+493 SV
-499 ELTIPKIDDADPT
+499 EYHEMWHMQQAEDFKARGWKI
-512 GQIATTLHE
+512 TTE
-521 EMHMID
+521 
-527 FFNRSDV
+527 NRG
-534 EKYAGWFSGRSE
+534 EYIKALCQ
-546 KLKKIFQ
+546 KCKKNIERFGI
-553 NDDTE
+553 TY
-558 IGDDVKKL
+558 DDVGN
-566 FKAFHDEC
+566 
-574 DKIKK
+574 I
-579 ELNDEFKATTD
+579 
-590 QLYKK
+590 
-595 YTDGEITF
+595 
-603 KEYKKTFTKLQKEMV
+603 
-618 VHRKSEYRNALGGG
+618 SEYAKQQYERERYDEVEA
-632 VNSLEDI
+632 E
-639 YSALSGGQLDNAG
+639 
-652 EIKFGHSKDY
+652 Y
-662 YQNRESRIK
+662 YTMKRRQKR
-671 ETFAQFGVLSIMRP
+671 
-685 DLIKILRKD
+685 
-694 KPDLVDALDDV
+694 
-705 VKELLK
+705 
-711 KVGD
+711 

>member
-30 IRRLKAAGEITR
+30 IRRLKSAGEITR
-42 STDWQIYRSAELG
+42 SADWQIYRSAELG
-55 KAIDEIKKEI
+55 KTIDEIKKEI
-65 AETLDGGDEEVNKL
+65 AETLDGGDEEVERL

-90 DKKLYKSVGQ
+90 DKKLYKSVGK
-100 TPIAYKDNETLKQL
+100 PAVAYKDNETLKQL

-153 DTLDNAAF
+153 DTLDNAAL

-274 ANCGHS
+274 ANCGHD
-280 FDPVIPGISEPSYTP
+280 FDAVIPGVSEPSYTP
-295 EELQKMRA
+295 EELKKMRA
-303 EESKK
+303 EELKK
-308 HEYNGKEYTKYEAS
+308 HEYGGKEYTKYEVS

-347 DEQTIQDAKISFQ
+347 DEKTIQTARASFQ

-382 GTALAGMKYDEP
+382 GTALAGMKYDENP
-394 TAPKPMKTDTQTVEI
+394 APKPMKTDTQTVEI

-419 IKIGIDDF
+419 IDTEMYRRKDYKPRENVKPVSEKVFNDLTIEAKKNGAAVIRCEYGDSFYKHLEGNNATASCIGDILIF
-427 PDYLKDKK
+427 RPDATVSEVLEETYHFRQNQNGLNADK
-435 ESGNTGKLI
+435 ESILRTILNEIDAKKFIL
-444 EFVNSREGA
+444 R
-453 DPNVVKLYSKMGKM
+453 NVK
-467 ESLASND
+467 
-474 IPIKVSH
+474 
-481 GSDNAVHTTSQG
+481 
-493 GKIISV
+493 
-499 ELTIPKIDDADPT
+499 
-512 GQIATTLHE
+512 
-521 EMHMID
+521 
-527 FFNRSDV
+527 
-534 EKYAGWFSGRSE
+534 KYGVPR
-546 KLKKIFQ
+546 
-553 NDDTE
+553 TE
-558 IGDDVKKL
+558 IEEITAHL
-566 FKAFHDEC
+566 EQYT
-574 DKIKK
+574 K
-579 ELNDEFKATTD
+579 ELEEY
-590 QLYKK
+590 YKK
-595 YTDGEITF
+595 G
-603 KEYKKTFTKLQKEMV
+603 K
-618 VHRKSEYRNALGGG
+618 G
-632 VNSLEDI
+632 
-639 YSALSGGQLDNAG
+639 
-652 EIKFGHSKDY
+652 
-662 YQNRESRIK
+662 
-671 ETFAQFGVLSIMRP
+671 
-685 DLIKILRKD
+685 
-694 KPDLVDALDDV
+694 
-705 VKELLK
+705 
-711 KVGD
+711 

>member
-42 STDWQIYRSAELG
+42 SADWQIYRSAELG
-55 KAIDEIKKEI
+55 KAIAEIKKEI
-65 AETLDGGDEEVNKL
+65 AETLDGGDEEVNRL

-90 DKKLYKSVGQ
+90 DKKLYKSVGK
-100 TPIAYKDNETLKQL
+100 PAVAYKDNETLKQL
-114 VAAVKA
+114 VAAIKK

-153 DTLDNAAF
+153 DTLDNAAL

-258 QLKSVCGYGKV
+258 QLKSVCGYGRV

-295 EELQKMRA
+295 EELKKMRA
-303 EESKK
+303 EELKK
-308 HEYNGKEYTKYEAS
+308 HEYGGKEYTKYEAS

-382 GTALAGMKYDEP
+382 GTALAGMKYEENP
-394 TAPKPMKTDTQTVEI
+394 APKPMKTNTQTVEI

-419 IKIGIDDF
+419 IDTERKAALEKIGTDEL
-427 PDYLKDKK
+427 PLK
-435 ESGNTGKLI
+435 I
-444 EFVNSREGA
+444 
-453 DPNVVKLYSKMGKM
+453 
-467 ESLASND
+467 
-474 IPIKVSH
+474 
-481 GSDNAVHTTSQG
+481 
-493 GKIISV
+493 
-499 ELTIPKIDDADPT
+499 
-512 GQIATTLHE
+512 
-521 EMHMID
+521 
-527 FFNRSDV
+527 
-534 EKYAGWFSGRSE
+534 
-546 KLKKIFQ
+546 
-553 NDDTE
+553 
-558 IGDDVKKL
+558 
-566 FKAFHDEC
+566 
-574 DKIKK
+574 
-579 ELNDEFKATTD
+579 
-590 QLYKK
+590 
-595 YTDGEITF
+595 
-603 KEYKKTFTKLQKEMV
+603 
-618 VHRKSEYRNALGGG
+618 
-632 VNSLEDI
+632 
-639 YSALSGGQLDNAG
+639 NAG
-652 EIKFGHSKDY
+652 NQNKHIRTSHSFNPADNKSVFY
-662 YQNRESRIK
+662 GNLEQ
-671 ETFAQFGVLSIMRP
+671 AQR
-685 DLIKILRKD
+685 
-694 KPDLVDALDDV
+694 LVDAYHGKGEFRFTKAGKWTN
-705 VKELLK
+705 KEIITLEKEVGITFNEAVNEWK
-711 KVGD
+711 KTNRFAIHYGKKGTHIVPIEPLEKEDKK

>member
-65 AETLDGGDEEVNKL
+65 AETLDGGDDEVERL

-130 GTLGVATANKGR
+130 GTLGVATANKSR

-153 DTLDNAAF
+153 DTLDNAAL

-280 FDPVIPGISEPSYTP
+280 FDPVIPGVSEPSYTP
-295 EELQKMRA
+295 EELKQMRA

-347 DEQTIQDAKISFQ
+347 DEKTIQNARASFQ

-382 GTALAGMKYDEP
+382 GLALAGMKYDEP
-394 TAPKPMKTDTQTVEI
+394 PAPKPMKTDTQTVEI
-409 PLDKSEKSGI
+409 PLDKSEKSDI
-419 IKIGIDDF
+419 IDTEMYRRK
-427 PDYLKDKK
+427 DYKP
-435 ESGNTGKLI
+435 
-444 EFVNSREGA
+444 RE
-453 DPNVVKLYSKMGKM
+453 NVKPVSEKVF
-467 ESLASND
+467 ND
-474 IPIKVSH
+474 
-481 GSDNAVHTTSQG
+481 
-493 GKIISV
+493 
-499 ELTIPKIDDADPT
+499 LTIEAKKDGAKVMRCEYGDSLYKHLEENN
-512 GQIATTLHE
+512 ATA
-521 EMHMID
+521 
-527 FFNRSDV
+527 SC
-534 EKYAGWFSGRSE
+534 
-546 KLKKIFQ
+546 
-553 NDDTE
+553 
-558 IGDDVKKL
+558 IGDVLIFRPDATISEVLEETYHFQQNRKEMNADKDVILRTILNEIDAKKFIL
-566 FKAFHDEC
+566 RNAKKYGVPRAE
-574 DKIKK
+574 IKEITAHLEQYTK
-579 ELNDEFKATTD
+579 ELEEY
-590 QLYKK
+590 YKK
-595 YTDGEITF
+595 G
-603 KEYKKTFTKLQKEMV
+603 K
-618 VHRKSEYRNALGGG
+618 G
-632 VNSLEDI
+632 
-639 YSALSGGQLDNAG
+639 
-652 EIKFGHSKDY
+652 
-662 YQNRESRIK
+662 
-671 ETFAQFGVLSIMRP
+671 
-685 DLIKILRKD
+685 
-694 KPDLVDALDDV
+694 
-705 VKELLK
+705 
-711 KVGD
+711 

>member
-42 STDWQIYRSAELG
+42 SADWQIYRASELG

-65 AETLDGGDEEVNKL
+65 AETLDGGDAEVNRL

-90 DKKLYKSVGQ
+90 DKKLYKSVGK
-100 TPIAYKDNETLKQL
+100 PAVAYKDNETLKQL

-153 DTLDNAAF
+153 DTLDNAVL

-222 SEDNAKTLGTDMY
+222 SEDNAKTLRTDMY

-280 FDPVIPGISEPSYTP
+280 FDPVIPGVSEPSYTP

-308 HEYNGKEYTKYEAS
+308 HEYGGKEYTKYEAS

-347 DEQTIQDAKISFQ
+347 DEKTIQDAKISFQ

-382 GTALAGMKYDEP
+382 GTALAGMKYEEP

-409 PLDKSEKSGI
+409 SSK
-419 IKIGIDDF
+419 GIDKPENSVYNSNAEQLYRPVTRGASAEFNIRSDQKIAVRRV
-427 PDYLKDKK
+427 DSYADEVYISDKAEIK
-435 ESGNTGKLI
+435 PKALHEIKQTTDAARDEWGIESKPKI
-444 EFVNSREGA
+444 IIVDA
-453 DPNVVKLYSKMGKM
+453 DEMPNVFGKY
-467 ESLASND
+467 D
-474 IPIKVSH
+474 PV
-481 GSDNAVHTTSQG
+481 GNAVYYISNVDEDDIAEIAGGQG
-493 GKIISV
+493 SV
-499 ELTIPKIDDADPT
+499 EYHEMWHMRQAEDFKARGWKITA
-512 GQIATTLHE
+512 E
-521 EMHMID
+521 
-527 FFNRSDV
+527 NRG
-534 EKYAGWFSGRSE
+534 EYIKALCQ
-546 KLKKIFQ
+546 KCKKNIERFGI
-553 NDDTE
+553 TY
-558 IGDDVKKL
+558 DDVGN
-566 FKAFHDEC
+566 
-574 DKIKK
+574 I
-579 ELNDEFKATTD
+579 
-590 QLYKK
+590 
-595 YTDGEITF
+595 
-603 KEYKKTFTKLQKEMV
+603 
-618 VHRKSEYRNALGGG
+618 SEYAKQQYERERYDEVEA
-632 VNSLEDI
+632 E
-639 YSALSGGQLDNAG
+639 
-652 EIKFGHSKDY
+652 Y
-662 YQNRESRIK
+662 YTMKRRQKR
-671 ETFAQFGVLSIMRP
+671 
-685 DLIKILRKD
+685 
-694 KPDLVDALDDV
+694 
-705 VKELLK
+705 
-711 KVGD
+711 